1 MLEIYQ
7 YDKADRRSSVKNYF
21 HGFRGVGN
29 CPNKQNCILC
39 VQMHCLPSSK
49 IRNELED
56 KTMENVTFDYKFYR
70 IPKRFLRKSSLV
82 T

>member
-1 MLEIYQ
+1 M
-7 YDKADRRSSVKNYF
+7 VKRQ
-21 HGFRGVGN
+21 RGSAVCPQFKGIGAF
-29 CPNKQNCILC
+29 PNKQKCAGYIPG
-39 VQMHCLPSSK
+39 HCLPSSE
-49 IRNELED
+49 IRNDRED